1 MRAMADLRRRFIWT
15 LPLTVIVAW
24 LSMAGHSLHWS
35 NATVRGWIELVL
47 TRPVVLWA
55 GKPFFVRAVQ
65 SVIHGSPNM
74 WTLIGLGTSAAFLYS
89 AVATLAPGVFPR
101 SFAVDGHV
109 AVYFEAA
116 SVILSLTLFGQMLER
131 KARSKTSAAIKS
143 LLGLAPKTARRVNPD
158 GTEQDVA
165 LAEDESMLTGEPM
178 PVTKAIGDTLIG
190 ATLNTAA
197 PW

>member
-1 MRAMADLRRRFIWT
+1 M
-15 LPLTVIVAW
+15 
-24 LSMAGHSLHWS
+24 
-35 NATVRGWIELVL
+35 
-47 TRPVVLWA
+47 
-55 GKPFFVRAVQ
+55 
-65 SVIHGSPNM
+65 
-74 WTLIGLGTSAAFLYS
+74 
-89 AVATLAPGVFPR
+89 
-101 SFAVDGHV
+101 
-109 AVYFEAA
+109 
-116 SVILSLTLFGQMLER
+116 ILSLTLFGQMLER